1 MDEGPT
7 MAAVPSKS
15 LQELAIDGQG
25 ALEALVEAAHETL
38 ASMNEVLCNAALWS
52 TSSTPASTSTAAS
65 SSLGAVAALLAA
77 GDPSET
83 AASRA
88 DASKAGGEVSS
99 QQEAGWGALDDARLR
114 LRTSATSL
122 KAVISTVFSSPQFLL
137 LKWAVDSTTCFLS
150 AVDPKI
156 TFVLAHFCGGIA
168 FSFMGVIF

>member
-7 MAAVPSKS
+7 TMTAVPSKS
-15 LQELAIDGQG
+15 LQELAIDGQR
-25 ALEALVEAAHETL
+25 ALEAIVEAAHETL

-52 TSSTPASTSTAAS
+52 TSSTPASTATTA
-65 SSLGAVAALLAA
+65 SSLGASTQSSGAALLAA

-114 LRTSATSL
+114 LRASATSL
-122 KAVISTVFSSPQFLL
+122 KTVISTVFSSPQ
-137 LKWAVDSTTCFLS
+137 V
-150 AVDPKI
+150 
-156 TFVLAHFCGGIA
+156 
-168 FSFMGVIF
+168 FSEPIVHKNEA